1 MAHLKTLRSTSL
13 TIKYKIEQI
22 TSKHV
27 QLYNNVR
34 PSDIGLWVYIIDN
47 RPYGFKS
54 TEQGAIASA
63 RDAVGDD

>member
-1 MAHLKTLRSTSL
+1 MS
-13 TIKYKIEQI
+13 IKYKIEQI

-27 QLYNNVR
+27 HRYSNVR

-47 RPYGFKS
+47 RPYGFKH

-63 RDAVGDD
+63 RDAVGDDQ